1 MSTTTLFSRGDF
13 IIDESSGRPIMISGS
28 DKGVQDVLFSFTA
41 QAPYGAGISAR
52 FGQVPRSGAAFSAE
66 LTEEAR
72 AAFERLQAAQVQ
84 YQAEAYTPDERVVS
98 IDSVYAEQV
107 PSRPTDYRFFVRV
120 SLGETIFEVE
130 V

>member
-1 MSTTTLFSRGDF
+1 MSTTVLFSRGDLVLNEF
-13 IIDESSGRPIMISGS
+13 TGQPYMISGP

-52 FGQVPRSGAAFSAE
+52 FGQVPRSGAAFAAE

-72 AAFERLQAAQVQ
+72 AAFERLQARQIQ

-107 PSRPTDYRFFVRV
+107 PERPTDYRFFVRV
-120 SLGETIFEVE
+120 SLGETRIEVE